1 MADGRGR
8 VQPHLGNQEGEHRWT
23 QNSQPGS
30 KQESLSPSP
39 APCRPHDPQRTAEGT
54 QPTFW
59 VSAHCGLTFQEF
71 PKSTGFSS
79 TWRLLL
85 VRSLFW
91 TPSKFPHRPHTRSW
105 GTSRGSVSFAN
116 LGENWLSQ
124 EEESSRQHGRQTRLR
139 KRRREGDGRAA
150 QRETRVVSKA
160 PTLPRPFPCFCT
172 DPHAVIV
179 QSLSCVR
186 LSVTPWT
193 GLPVLHHLPEF
204 AQTHV
209 H

>member
-1 MADGRGR
+1 MVCFMTLSWQMVGAESSRTWGTKRENIVGPR
-8 VQPHLGNQEGEHRWT
+8 TGNPEANKW
-23 QNSQPGS
+23 
-30 KQESLSPSP
+30 PSP
-39 APCRPHDPQRTAEGT
+39 QAPPPAGHTTHFAQQWGP

-71 PKSTGFSS
+71 PKSTGSSS

-105 GTSRGSVSFAN
+105 GTSRGSVNFAN
-116 LGENWLSQ
+116 LGANWLSQ
-124 EEESSRQHGRQTRLR
+124 EEESSGQHGRQTRLR
-139 KRRREGDGRAA
+139 KSRREGDGRAA
-150 QRETRVVSKA
+150 QRQTRVVSKA

-186 LSVTPWT
+186 LSDPMDW
-193 GLPVLHHLPEF
+193 PPCPSPSP
-204 AQTHV
+204 
-209 H
+209 